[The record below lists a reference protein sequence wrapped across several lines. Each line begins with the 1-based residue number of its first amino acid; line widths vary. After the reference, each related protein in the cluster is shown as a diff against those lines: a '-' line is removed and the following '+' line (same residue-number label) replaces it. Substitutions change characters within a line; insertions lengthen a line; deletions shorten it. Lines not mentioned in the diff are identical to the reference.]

1 MGSGDSHGREME
13 KEEEVEVTERRD
25 EGGGGLEE
33 E

>member
-13 KEEEVEVTERRD
+13 KEEVEVTERRD